1 MSHDQ
6 KVLTDPELFAQLI
19 ERLSDA
25 DKSAFQGTRHGRVET
40 ASPGKQLVVYHMQG
54 RQPKVLAK
62 ISIIDL
68 SIDEDG
74 ASTEIIDVGTRE
86 RLVVGY
92 SPCRLF
98 DFPVFLSLPSNLAVR
113 WRVASEGG
121 KGFLAWPVYMR
132 TQSRRHL
139 REVGVTYCET
149 LRSFH
154 EEFAAE
160 IG

>member
-6 KVLTDPELFAQLI
+6 KVLTDPEFFAQLT
-19 ERLSDA
+19 ERLPDA
-25 DKSAFQGTRHGRVET
+25 DKSVFQGTRHGRVET
-40 ASPGKQLVVYHMQG
+40 ASPGKQLVVYRMQG
-54 RQPKVLAK
+54 RRPNVLAK

-68 SIDEDG
+68 SIDEHG
-74 ASTEIIDVGTRE
+74 ASTEVIDVSTRE

-92 SPCRLF
+92 GPCRLF
-98 DFPVFLSLPSNLAVR
+98 DHPVFLSLPANLAVR
-113 WRVASEGG
+113 WRVAADGG

-132 TQSRRHL
+132 TQSRHHL

-154 EEFAAE
+154 EEFPAE